1 MRARL
6 RVAPSFAASSLLAA
20 LLTLAVLVVPAVARA
35 QANYRLAPVG
45 GRTTLVG
52 GTGLAYGADGA
63 STFLNPATAVRV
75 DDSRLSFS
83 VNFYTMT
90 FTFAPSWYQP
100 GPIDQARFGQLD
112 TGSTSLADLEFN
124 ALPSSLCL
132 YFRIGEARSVKD
144 KEHTPD
150 FERVRASKLG
160 LCFASIQ
167 GSHFGFASGQY
178 DHTATSGS
186 VTRHAQTVSQRYDRF
201 SFGPTFAFSLSE
213 NFAIGASVH
222 ASFASHRSIFSA
234 TANTYNVTTPTT
246 SIFTS
251 GARGD
256 SFQGTATLGMWWKLG
271 LPTIAIAVESP
282 SLHFYGL
289 GAANLTTHFEAA
301 GTDTTT
307 TSVKGS
313 FTSKSPLRLS
323 VGAGV
328 EEHWGSGELNVSYHF
343 PQSSAYSAVMDGRV
357 LDRDGATIN
366 DQPLHVALSERTTG
380 VLGIG
385 IGGEVYVT
393 PKLSLLGGANTDIS
407 AVPDGK
413 LAGSLMNYF
422 PERTHRIAGS
432 FGIGSHGDGGDLLFG
447 TELGVAW
454 GDRLAVNS
462 YELPPG
468 LATTPHNRI
477 ELLFVI
483 AGSTSLK
490 SITRAVRDVRQV
502 ITEDPKK

>member
-1 MRARL
+1 MKRACI
-6 RVAPSFAASSLLAA
+6 VTASIAFAICTPSLAA
-20 LLTLAVLVVPAVARA
+20 A
-35 QANYRLAPVG
+35 QGNYRLSPVG

-90 FTFAPSWYQP
+90 FGFASDWYRP
-100 GPIDQARFGQLD
+100 GVVDDARFGSLD
-112 TGSTSLADLEFN
+112 PGGASLVDLEFN
-124 ALPSSLCL
+124 ALPSSLCF
-132 YFRIGEARSVKD
+132 YFRLGEVRSVKD

-150 FERVRASKLG
+150 FERLRASKLG

-167 GSHFGFASGQY
+167 GAHFGYASAQY
-178 DHTATSGS
+178 DNTSATGA
-186 VTRHAQTVSQRYDRF
+186 VTRHAQTISQRYDRF
-201 SFGPTFAFSLSE
+201 AFGPTFALSLSE
-213 NFAIGASVH
+213 NFAIGASIH
-222 ASFASHRSIFSA
+222 ATFASHRSIFSA
-234 TANTYNVTTPTT
+234 TANTYGGGVPAPTT

-271 LPTIAIAVESP
+271 LPTIALALESP
-282 SLHFYGL
+282 SLHLYGI
-289 GAANLTTHFEAA
+289 GAANQTTHFEAA
-301 GTDTTT
+301 GSGTTT

-313 FTSKSPLRLS
+313 FTSKSPLRVS
-323 VGAGV
+323 VGAGI
-328 EEHWGSGELNVSYHF
+328 EEHWGSGELNVSYYF

-357 LDRDGATIN
+357 LDRNGAAIN
-366 DQPLHVALSERTTG
+366 DQPTKVVLSQRTTG
-380 VLGIG
+380 VLAIG
-385 IGGEVYVT
+385 IGGELYVG
-393 PKLSLLGGANTDIS
+393 PKLSLLAGASTDIS
-407 AVPDGK
+407 AVPDGQ
-413 LAGSLMNYF
+413 LSGTLMNYF

-447 TELGVAW
+447 TELGIGW

-462 YELPPG
+462 YQLPPA
-468 LATTPHNRI
+468 LVTTGHNTI
-477 ELLFVI
+477 QLLFVI

-502 ITEDPKK
+502 ITEEPKKP